1 MRVAIQG
8 THGSFSE
15 AAARWRWKD
24 GDIVPCRDVQQVV
37 AAVREGRAEAGCLA
51 IENSLFGSVTAT
63 YDLLHEAFGDGALHL
78 SDEILLPV
86 FHSLLALPGAELS
99 GIRRVLSHPVA
110 LGQCRIWLDS
120 HLPHA
125 ELVSEWD
132 TAGSAEIVARDGRK
146 DQAAVAPLG
155 AGGAY
160 GLNALAER
168 IEDDPSNQT
177 RFLTFTREAAPAP
190 AAGDAPV
197 RRKTSL
203 LLWLPHKPGMLAA
216 ALQAFASR
224 GVNLTSL
231 QSRPERTAP
240 WTYRFYVDV
249 EGAPDEPRLAEAM
262 EATEALVT
270 KVVVLGSYREWNDG
284 TAPSRPPMPAPAHHR
299 PRPDFPLYDRR
310 QKPEGTRF
318 SVRGVEIGG
327 DRPVLIAGPCSVE
340 GEEMLLEAAVSVA
353 ASGADMLRGGA
364 YKPRT
369 SPYEFQ
375 GLGVRGLKFLAEARE
390 KTGLPVVTEVLSW
403 EEVPVVSQ
411 YADVLQIG
419 ARNMQNFALLR
430 AAGRSG
436 KPILLKRGG
445 GATIEEWLSAAE
457 YILADGNEQVIL
469 CERGIR
475 TFERATRH
483 TLDLNGVALVRERT
497 HLPVLVDPSHAAGIR
512 SIVAPLA
519 LAGLAAGAHGVLVEV
534 HPHPEA
540 ALSDGAQSLDL
551 AGFAGAGADGAGR
564 LAVDRA
570 ADRLGSCEERAH
582 GVGVALAQRGREPAE
597 LRGDRVDRAGEGF
610 RIGERELEREG
621 HGLARQARGV
631 EQARPGQSRE
641 VVARCGARGLRERAG
656 DGVGQVTDPA
666 HQAVVP
672 LRVELDGARADRR
685 RRARRPRRWRPRRC
699 RAVRTSTH
707 GRPRKIS
714 GAAASMP
721 RRRAPAIGCPATQ
734 RVPGRSAAIA
744 STIGFFRD
752 AVSVSTA
759 SGARADNTRSS
770 SGVSAVGTAVTT
782 ISAPAT
788 AASSESAASI
798 PRARARARTSG
809 SRS

>member
-1 MRVAIQG
+1 
-8 THGSFSE
+8 
-15 AAARWRWKD
+15 
-24 GDIVPCRDVQQVV
+24 VPCRDVRQVV
-37 AAVREGRAEAGCLA
+37 AAVREGRADAGCLP

-86 FHSLLALPGAELS
+86 FHALLAMPGTELS
-99 GIRRVLSHPVA
+99 EVRRVLSHPVA
-110 LGQCRIWLDS
+110 LGQCRIWLES
-120 HLPHA
+120 HLPQA

-132 TAGSAEIVARDGRK
+132 TAGSAEIVARRGRR

-155 AGGAY
+155 AGGTY
-160 GLNALAER
+160 GLTALAER

-177 RFLTFTREAAPAP
+177 RFLTFTREPALAAPA
-190 AAGDAPV
+190 GEAPV

-224 GVNLTSL
+224 GINLTSL

-284 TAPSRPPMPAPAHHR
+284 TAPSAAPTPPPAHHR

-310 QKPEGTRF
+310 QRPEGTT
-318 SVRGVEIGG
+318 VVVGGVVVGG

-340 GEEMLLEAAVSVA
+340 GEEMLLEAAESVA

-369 SPYEFQ
+369 SPYDFQ

-390 KTGLPVVTEVLSW
+390 RTGLPVVTEVLSW
-403 EEVPVVSQ
+403 EEVPVVAR

-445 GATIEEWLSAAE
+445 GATIEEWLNAAE

-483 TLDLNGVALVRERT
+483 TLDLNGVALVRERS
-497 HLPVLVDPSHAAGIR
+497 HLPVIVDPSHAAGIR
-512 SIVAPLA
+512 SIVTPLA

-534 HPHPEA
+534 HPNPEV

-551 AGFAGAGADGAGR
+551 AGFA
-564 LAVDRA
+564 
-570 ADRLGSCEERAH
+570 
-582 GVGVALAQRGREPAE
+582 ALARTVRG
-597 LRGDRVDRAGEGF
+597 G
-610 RIGERELEREG
+610 
-621 HGLARQARGV
+621 
-631 EQARPGQSRE
+631 
-641 VVARCGARGLRERAG
+641 
-656 DGVGQVTDPA
+656 
-666 HQAVVP
+666 
-672 LRVELDGARADRR
+672 
-685 RRARRPRRWRPRRC
+685 
-699 RAVRTSTH
+699 
-707 GRPRKIS
+707 
-714 GAAASMP
+714 
-721 RRRAPAIGCPATQ
+721 
-734 RVPGRSAAIA
+734 
-744 STIGFFRD
+744 
-752 AVSVSTA
+752 
-759 SGARADNTRSS
+759 
-770 SGVSAVGTAVTT
+770 
-782 ISAPAT
+782 
-788 AASSESAASI
+788 
-798 PRARARARTSG
+798 
-809 SRS
+809 